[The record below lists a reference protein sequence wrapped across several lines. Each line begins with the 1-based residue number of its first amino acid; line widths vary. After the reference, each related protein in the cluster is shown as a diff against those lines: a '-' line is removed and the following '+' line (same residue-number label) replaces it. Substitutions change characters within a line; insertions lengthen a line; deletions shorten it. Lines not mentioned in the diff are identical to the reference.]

1 MITWK
6 HFGQA
11 QIRRRGARRCF
22 YKPRPSHR
30 KKGGTVNC
38 VPVLNTMHS
47 SNFDRCWWCG
57 RTTRQTTRSKTLS
70 AQLILSDPPKTGRDL
85 ILGKSLRRRRRKGDR
100 WVNRGGAA
108 AGETNCDPIVM
119 LFRHSL
125 SSLLPL
131 KMGNKQYLRVA
142 EHGAQNDVV
151 PSMEGSVTNEPPC
164 SFEISLNHSVLL
176 RRAYSLSRA
185 I

>member
-85 ILGKSLRRRRRKGDR
+85 ILGKSLRRSMGEESGREGLQCVSRGDKLR
-100 WVNRGGAA
+100 SDSYVV
-108 AGETNCDPIVM
+108 PP
-119 LFRHSL
+119 
-125 SSLLPL
+125 LPL
-131 KMGNKQYLRVA
+131 FSSPFKDGKQAISQGGR
-142 EHGAQNDVV
+142 ERGPERRGALYGKGA
-151 PSMEGSVTNEPPC
+151 STEPPC

>member
-85 ILGKSLRRRRRKGDR
+85 ILGEIFEEEERRSMGESGRGCSRGDKLRSDSY
-100 WVNRGGAA
+100 VV
-108 AGETNCDPIVM
+108 PP
-119 LFRHSL
+119 
-125 SSLLPL
+125 LPL
-131 KMGNKQYLRVA
+131 FSSPFKDGKQAISQGGRA
-142 EHGAQNDVV
+142 RGPERRGALYGR
-151 PSMEGSVTNEPPC
+151 ER
-164 SFEISLNHSVLL
+164 HK
-176 RRAYSLSRA
+176 
-185 I
+185 